1 MANIKL
7 TGTIMKCESC
17 FTPQGKQVLEIG
29 LSMYTGGNKEEGY
42 KKGVWVNVAAWEEIA
57 VANDALKKGDHI
69 TVTGQVKEPRTYK
82 KDGIDYPAGL
92 EVTAYEITVGDEFK
106 TSREKH
112 YGDLSDDRPGE
123 ND

>member
-7 TGTIMKCESC
+7 TGTIMKCESR

-42 KKGVWVNVAAWEEIA
+42 KKSVWVNVAAWDELA
-57 VANDALKKGDHI
+57 VTNDALKKGDHI

-82 KDGIDYPAGL
+82 KEGVDYPAGL
-92 EVTAYEITVGDEFK
+92 EVTAYEITIGDEFK
-106 TSREKH
+106 VI
-112 YGDLSDDRPGE
+112 
-123 ND
+123 

>member
-1 MANIKL
+1 MANIKIS
-7 TGTIMKCESC
+7 GTVMKCESR

-29 LSMYTGGNKEEGY
+29 MSLYTGGSKAEGY
-42 KKGVWVNVAAWEEIA
+42 KPSVWVNVGAWEELA

-82 KDGIDYPAGL
+82 KDGVDYPAGL

-106 TSREKH
+106 KE
-112 YGDLSDDRPGE
+112 
-123 ND
+123 

>member
-7 TGTIMKCESC
+7 TGTVMKVESR

-42 KKGVWVNVAAWEEIA
+42 KKSVWVNCVAWEDLA

-82 KDGIDYPAGL
+82 KDGVDYPAGL
-92 EVTAYEITVGDEFK
+92 EVTAYEIEVGDTFK
-106 TSREKH
+106 PAE
-112 YGDLSDDRPGE
+112 
-123 ND
+123 

>member
-1 MANIKL
+1 MANIKV
-7 TGTIMKCESC
+7 TGTVMKAESR

-57 VANDALKKGDHI
+57 VANDALKKGDRI

-82 KDGIDYPAGL
+82 KDGVDYPAGL

-106 TSREKH
+106 H
-112 YGDLSDDRPGE
+112 D
-123 ND
+123 

>member
-1 MANIKL
+1 MSNIKF
-7 TGTIMKCESC
+7 TGTVMKAESR

-42 KKGVWVNVAAWEEIA
+42 KKGVWVNVTAWEELA

-82 KDGIDYPAGL
+82 KEGVDYPAGL
-92 EVTAYEITVGDEFK
+92 EVTAYEIVIGDEFK
-106 TSREKH
+106 KSNRDVLRDEASIEDT
-112 YGDLSDDRPGE
+112 Y
-123 ND
+123 

>member
-1 MANIKL
+1 MSNIKF
-7 TGTIMKCESC
+7 TGTIMKAESR

-42 KKGVWVNVAAWEEIA
+42 KKGVWVNVSAWEELA

-82 KDGIDYPAGL
+82 KEGVDYPAGL
-92 EVTAYEITVGDEFK
+92 EVTAYEIVIGDEFK
-106 TSREKH
+106 KSNRDVLRDEASIEDT
-112 YGDLSDDRPGE
+112 Y
-123 ND
+123 

>member
-1 MANIKL
+1 MANIKI
-7 TGTIMKCESC
+7 TGTIMKCESR

-82 KDGIDYPAGL
+82 GHSIDDYPAGL
-92 EVTAYEITVGDEFK
+92 EVTAYEISVGDEFK
-106 TSREKH
+106 VI
-112 YGDLSDDRPGE
+112 
-123 ND
+123 